1 MRDHGGML
9 DIVGLS
15 ADELRLYELLIA
27 HGPLSAAAVR
37 SDSGLPPA
45 QVRTGLR
52 TLRRL
57 GLVVLEAGHPM
68 RYAALSPDLAL
79 GPLLLGVERQLAVA
93 RQHTERLAQRHRAA
107 AAGRQ
112 PRDLVEVVHGAE
124 AISHRADQVMR
135 GARHT
140 VRFIDKPPY
149 AQLQRSLHPVEAE
162 LLGRGVM
169 VQGIYDRDGLA
180 LHDLR
185 TDLEA
190 GLELGEQAR
199 VIADAP
205 TKMIIA
211 DDRLG
216 LIPLRATPS
225 VMESAVVVRQ
235 SALLSALAAL
245 FALVW
250 RDAVPLALLGTP
262 SAPRDGV
269 PNEQDKRLLALLTT
283 GMPDRTIAKQLGL
296 SYRTFQRRLRA
307 LMAALDA
314 DTRFQA
320 GLRASARGWV
330 TVPVSRQR

>member
-1 MRDHGGML
+1 M
-9 DIVGLS
+9 
-15 ADELRLYELLIA
+15 YELLIGN
-27 HGPLSAAAVR
+27 GPMTASAVR
-37 SDSGLPPA
+37 SSSRLSPA

-57 GLVVLEAGHPM
+57 GLVALEGDTPV
-68 RYAALSPDLAL
+68 RYSAVSPDLAL
-79 GPLLLGVERQLAVA
+79 GPLLLGVERQLTEA
-93 RQHTERLAQRHRAA
+93 RNQTERLAQHYRRAA
-107 AAGRQ
+107 ADRQ

-124 AISHRADQVMR
+124 AISRRADQVMR
-135 GARHT
+135 GARHI

-162 LLGRGVM
+162 LLTRGVT

-185 TDLEA
+185 ADLEA
-190 GLELGEQAR
+190 GLALGEQAR

-211 DDRLG
+211 DDALG
-216 LIPLRATPS
+216 LIPLRATPA
-225 VMESAVVVRQ
+225 VMESAVVVQQ
-235 SALLSALAAL
+235 SALLTALASL
-245 FALVW
+245 FVILW
-250 RDAVPLALLGTP
+250 RDAVPLALPGASP
-262 SAPRDGV
+262 GPRDGV
-269 PNEQDKRLLALLTT
+269 PSEQDKRLLALLTT

-296 SYRTFQRRLRA
+296 SYRTFPRRRHA

-320 GLRASARGWV
+320 GLRAAARGWV
-330 TVPVSRQR
+330 TVPVSRRR